1 MAHTLADVIAQT
13 PDPMAAGIIQKIV
26 LTQPFLNRLPI
37 TNSNAG
43 LTHRRLKNTQRPA
56 TSTRQFG
63 VGYST
68 NEKAVFVPQEIQLK
82 PHGFKMTM
90 DFGFV
95 NNPSVV
101 GASYLRTQAEAGA
114 MSLSEDIWQFMVN
127 GNGSSEMTGVKTWL
141 AKPDFSGQIIDYTEA
156 ANTNGIVIASAALFV
171 SNMNNLIAKVG
182 KPDFLMSP
190 MSILSKVDSVAVT
203 GNNSVIAS
211 RFRWLDVPTG
221 MGMATVR
228 MATWDGIPWLTPG
241 QNSQGTEIL
250 QMNETM
256 GNSSVTGSIYA
267 VKYGPNFLQL
277 IQRAP
282 GPEIT
287 SYKGSDG
294 HVEQFDWY
302 LEQDAGDV
310 KSLAQLRGI
319 LTA

>member
-63 VGYST
+63 SAYSGD
-68 NEKAVFVPQEIQLK
+68 EKAVYVPQEIQLK

-101 GASYLRTQAEAGA
+101 AASYLRTQAEAGA
-114 MSLSEDIWQFMVN
+114 MSLSEDIWNFMVN

-171 SNMNNLIAKVG
+171 NNMNNLIAKVG

-256 GNSSVTGSIYA
+256 GNSAVTGSIYA

-287 SYKGSDG
+287 SYKGSSG

-310 KSLAQLRGI
+310 KSLARLRGI

>member
-1 MAHTLADVIAQT
+1 MDHTLADVIAQT

-43 LTHRRLKNTQRPA
+43 LTHKRLKNTARPA

-63 VGYST
+63 AGYGS

-82 PHGFKMTM
+82 PHGFKMIM

-95 NNPSVV
+95 NNPSAI

-114 MSLSEDIWQFMVN
+114 RSLSEDIWDFMVN
-127 GNGSSEMTGVKTWL
+127 GDGSSEMTGIKTWL
-141 AKPDFSGQIIDYTEA
+141 AKPDFSGQILDYTEA
-156 ANTNGIVIASAALFV
+156 ANSNGIVIASAALFV
-171 SNMNNLIAKVG
+171 NNMNNLIAKVG
-182 KPDFLMSP
+182 KPDFLLSP
-190 MSILSKVDSVAVT
+190 MEILSKVDSVAVT

-211 RFRWLDVPTG
+211 RFRWLDIPIG

-277 IQRAP
+277 IQRGP

-287 SYKGSDG
+287 PYKSADG

-319 LTA
+319 LVA